1 MRNCLFNWLKTPV
14 LSALLLKLGGS
25 FAILALLLPLSLSA
39 QGTWTPANADPSFP
53 RTLIKTSELGDLRT
67 YLLNPEPAAIFQSLW
82 SDLQSYSPPAVLD
95 NNGKR
100 RRASFI
106 AKNAAFFH
114 LLDRKPGTNGLDTLT
129 SAESIQLRDQA
140 ITTLERMITNVEIY
154 PNFNEYLWRSNE
166 LINNAIAWDLLKGAG
181 TPDSLLAPAKAL
193 LMEYAGNLYEQA
205 SFDLFGLG
213 FLSLH
218 VDNHAL
224 RTCGALGLTAIVLA
238 DENDTNSDRQPR
250 NWFNLALFNI
260 DNVFWTSGASQ
271 SATGTIAGYSEG
283 PHYLRFGSKHVL
295 PFFHAL
301 GNFIPDDTT
310 MTISYNGGTRNIR
323 HPWHDS
329 NYDLLFEWV
338 LRIGMP
344 DGRNPALE
352 DAFVATAW
360 EELAIWEKPE
370 YSPKVDYS
378 RWAHVQPGS
387 LWQMLHHSTDDVVAD
402 YLCAMTPDNPASF
415 ESMQTLAESGNLVY
429 RNRWDSSATY
439 MHFTS
444 KNGRARTAAQ
454 GHNQG
459 DASSFILFA
468 HGELLAIDPGYLK
481 WDRRD
486 EVGQADNHN
495 LILVDGAGPATGT
508 TASANGADAFIERS
522 INLEGLKYAEVR
534 TNYEG
539 ADIVRK
545 SMMVH
550 GQHFLLADDIRSTSG
565 PHDYTYQLHG
575 YGLENGDSLTGY
587 FTDISGTGQALYQ
600 KGGVELL
607 ATLTADGGVDTYG
620 KLDQGHEWKY
630 DSLQYHT
637 TFRGTISNSSNGKF
651 LSSLL
656 PYTTDIPVVN
666 QLCSPACGGISVN
679 QAGYIDVASVS
690 GTATTNELPGTLS
703 GDGDLIY
710 YSQDTAGTFVQL
722 LFENGTDLS
731 LGAMTLCSTTVQTDF
746 AMEVT
751 DTATYN
757 CYMRDGGTIY
767 LSRLN
772 FEPQSVNGF
781 SVQSWQYNIPNQTLE
796 VQLGAGGY
804 FTIHEGVVI
813 ALDDPLNEKAIQL
826 GPNPTDGPISIAL
839 EEGAG
844 EILILD
850 VNGRLVKYLRV
861 NEKEFQL
868 DLSAEPAGLYLLEWH
883 RTALPGISRK
893 IVKR

>member
-1 MRNCLFNWLKTPV
+1 MRNCLFNWLKYG
-14 LSALLLKLGGS
+14 SLL
-25 FAILALLLPLSLSA
+25 AILGFLLPLASFS
-39 QGTWTPANADPSFP
+39 QGAWTPANADPSFP
-53 RTLIKTSELGDLRT
+53 RTLIKTSELSDLRT
-67 YLLNPEPAAIFQSLW
+67 YLQNPEPYALFETLW

-106 AKNAAFFH
+106 AKNAAFFL
-114 LLDRKPGTNGLDTLT
+114 LLDRKPGNGSPDPLT
-129 SAESIQLRDQA
+129 PAESQQMQDLA
-140 ITTLERMITNVEIY
+140 ITTMERMITNVEIY

-181 TPDSLLAPAKAL
+181 VSDSLLAPGKAL

-224 RTCGALGLTAIVLA
+224 RTCGALGLTAVVLA
-238 DENDTNSDRQPR
+238 DENDSNSDRQPR
-250 NWFNLALFNI
+250 KWLDLALFNI
-260 DNVFWTSGASQ
+260 DNVFWRSGAAQ
-271 SATGTIAGYSEG
+271 SEPGTIGGYSEG

-301 GNFIPDDTT
+301 GNFIPNDTT
-310 MTISYNGGTRNIR
+310 MTVNYNGGTRTVQ
-323 HPWHDS
+323 HPWHDP

-370 YSPKVDYS
+370 LSPKVAYS

-387 LWQMLHHSTDDVVAD
+387 LWKMLHHSTDDVVAD
-402 YLCAMTPDNPASF
+402 YLSSMTPDNPVGYDLL
-415 ESMQTLAESGNLVY
+415 QPLAESGNLVY
-429 RNRWDSSATY
+429 RNGWDSTSTY
-439 MHFTS
+439 MHFTA

-459 DASSFILFA
+459 DASSFILFS

-486 EVGQADNHN
+486 EVGDADNHN
-495 LILVDGAGPATGT
+495 MILVDGTGPATGT
-508 TASANGADAFIERS
+508 TASANGADAFIENS
-522 INLEGLKYAEVR
+522 IDLEGMKYAEVR
-534 TNYEG
+534 TAYAG

-545 SMMVH
+545 CLMVR
-550 GQHFLLADDIRSTSG
+550 GKHFLLADDARSNG
-565 PHDYTYQLHG
+565 NHDYTFQLHG

-587 FTDISGTGQALYQ
+587 FTDMSGSGQALYQ
-600 KGGVELL
+600 KGGVELI
-607 ATLTADGGVDTYG
+607 ATLTADGGVDSYS

-637 TFRGTISNSSNGKF
+637 TFRGTVTNNSEADF
-651 LSSLL
+651 LCSMV
-656 PYTTDIPVVN
+656 PYTTDTPQVD
-666 QLCSPACGGISVN
+666 QLCSPSCGSISVA
-679 QAGYIDVASVS
+679 QTGYLDVATVS
-690 GTATTNELPGTLS
+690 GLVLASASGLSGDLS
-703 GDGDLIY
+703 GDGDFIY
-710 YSQDTAGTFVQL
+710 YGIDPAGDFDQL
-722 LFENGTDLS
+722 LFENGTQLDL
-731 LGAMTLCSTTVQTDF
+731 GTMTLCSASVSLDF

-751 DTATYN
+751 DTATYT
-757 CYMRDGGTIY
+757 CYNSEGGTIW
-767 LSRLN
+767 LSGLN

-781 SVQSWQYNIPNQTLE
+781 QIQNWQYNIPTQTLE
-796 VQLGAGGY
+796 IQLGAGGY

-813 ALDDPLNEKAIQL
+813 AIDDPRDQNELLI
-826 GPNPTDGPISIAL
+826 GPNPTQGPVSVRF
-839 EEGAG
+839 EEEAG
-844 EILILD
+844 ELLVLD
-850 VNGRLVKYLRV
+850 VSGRIVRYIKVDSL
-861 NEKEFQL
+861 EMEL
-868 DLSAEPAGLYLLEWH
+868 DLSEQPTGLYILEW
-883 RTALPGISRK
+883 RREGIPAVSRK
-893 IVKR
+893 LVKR